1 MSDEIVLAMAIA
13 CIAEEEQTDINR
25 YRVVS
30 FSETQKSSLDEYLET
45 KQIAYKKYQPGDELH
60 EQIQNQNK

>member
-1 MSDEIVLAMAIA
+1 MSEETVLAMAIA
-13 CIAEEEQTDINR
+13 CIAEEEKTDASR

-30 FSETQKSSLDEYLET
+30 FGEIQKSSLEQYIEV

-60 EQIQNQNK
+60 EQIQD